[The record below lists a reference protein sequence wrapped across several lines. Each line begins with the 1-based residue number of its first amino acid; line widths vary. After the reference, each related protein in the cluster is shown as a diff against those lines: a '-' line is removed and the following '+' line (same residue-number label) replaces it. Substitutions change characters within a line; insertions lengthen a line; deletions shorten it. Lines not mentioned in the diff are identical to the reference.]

1 MSTKIPKQ
9 LLWILD
15 YEDYLDHRIAMTD
28 EGRKWVE
35 LHKRQLDTAEKR
47 EQLLHWYAPSDLDED
62 KRKYNGWKKG
72 VKRLKRG
79 KSVRSVRKPAKKRR
93 RKRKDKELALYMR
106 LELSWET
113 TKRMGFTEKDEIQI
127 LKNYRDKG
135 LSLGAIETITK
146 IKRDELIAKGVPT

>member
-1 MSTKIPKQ
+1 MRTKTPKQ
-9 LLWILD
+9 VLWILD
-15 YEDYLDHRIAMTD
+15 YERHLKNGEQMREDC
-28 EGRKWVE
+28 RKWVE

-47 EQLLHWYAPSDLDED
+47 EQLLHWYAPNDLGED
-62 KRKYNGWKKG
+62 QRKHNGRKKQAKRA
-72 VKRLKRG
+72 
-79 KSVRSVRKPAKKRR
+79 KSVRSVRKPVKKRR
-93 RKRKDKELALYMR
+93 RKRKDKELKLYLR

-146 IKRDELIAKGVPT
+146 IKREELIAKGVPA

>member
-1 MSTKIPKQ
+1 MRTKIPKQ
-9 LLWILD
+9 VFWILD
-15 YEDYLDHRIAMTD
+15 YERYLDHGLAMTD
-28 EGRKWVE
+28 EGRAWVE

-47 EQLLHWYAPSDLDED
+47 EQLLHWYAPNDLGED
-62 KRKYNGWKKG
+62 QRKHNGRKKQA
-72 VKRLKRG
+72 KHA
-79 KSVRSVRKPAKKRR
+79 KSVRSVRKPVKKRR
-93 RKRKDKELALYMR
+93 RKRKDKELKLYLR

-146 IKRDELIAKGVPT
+146 IKREELIAKGVPA

>member
-1 MSTKIPKQ
+1 MSKMPKQ
-9 LLWILD
+9 VLWILD
-15 YEDYLDHRIAMTD
+15 YERHLKNGEQMR
-28 EGRKWVE
+28 ENCRKWVE

-47 EQLLHWYAPSDLDED
+47 EQLLHWYAPSDLDND
-62 KRKYNGWKKG
+62 NRKSNGRKKQA
-72 VKRLKRG
+72 KCA
-79 KSVRSVRKPAKKRR
+79 KSVRSVHKPVKKRR
-93 RKRKDKELALYMR
+93 RKRVDKELKLYMR

-146 IKRDELIAKGVPT
+146 IKRDELIAKGVPA